1 MIMIRNSKIIA
12 TLGDATDKVLRKI
25 VEGAADAVLIDSYY
39 GNNEQNVERIEKVKT
54 LREEVGR
61 DLAIIYDVDHIYA
74 KNKYKLIRI
83 DDENVDFACAND
95 VDFVACPFVGNLEE
109 ITKVKELIKSHGK
122 NIGIIVKID
131 CKDGY
136 DNLDGILEIADAIM
150 INRDELGVDIS
161 YEDLPGIQKEIVRR
175 ANEAAKVVIL
185 TTQMLY
191 SMVYNPR
198 PTRAEVSDVAN
209 AIFDGV
215 DAVMLTEETA
225 IGDYPCEALETV
237 DRIIRT
243 VEKNNAVDAERF
255 EVEGYKMSI
264 SHAVS
269 MTTKHLLEAVD
280 VKSIVTY
287 TKSGTTARFI
297 VRYRPNVPVLAVLPD
312 RESARKLVITRG
324 IVPYIEPKMLS
335 MEEMLSNASS
345 YSKKVGLA
353 EVGDLILITAGQPD
367 TGRGTVPP
375 TDFVYISKV
384 D

>member
-1 MIMIRNSKIIA
+1 MIRNSKIIA
-12 TLGDATDKVLRKI
+12 TIGDATDKVLRKI

-39 GNNEQNVERIEKVKT
+39 GSNEQNVERIEKVKA

-83 DDENVDFACAND
+83 DEENVDFACVNN

-136 DNLDGILEIADAIM
+136 DNLDDILEIADAIM

-255 EVEGYKMSI
+255 EVAEYKMSI

-297 VRYRPNVPVLAVLPD
+297 ARYRPNIPVLAVLPD
-312 RESARKLVITRG
+312 RESARKLIITRG

-335 MEEMLSNASS
+335 MEEMLSNASA
-345 YSKKVGLA
+345 YSKEVGLA
-353 EVGDLILITAGQPD
+353 EVGDSILITAGQPD
-367 TGRGTVPP
+367 TGKGTVPP

>member
-1 MIMIRNSKIIA
+1 MIRNSKIIA

-25 VEGAADAVLIDSYY
+25 VGGAADAVLIDSYY
-39 GNNEQNVERIEKVKT
+39 GNNEQNVERIEKVKS
-54 LREEVGR
+54 LREEVER

-83 DDENVDFACAND
+83 DEENVDFACAND

-136 DNLDGILEIADAIM
+136 DNLDDILEIADAIM

-215 DAVMLTEETA
+215 DAIMLTEETA

-297 VRYRPNVPVLAVLPD
+297 ARYRPNVPVLAVLPD

-367 TGRGTVPP
+367 TGKGTVPP
-375 TDFVYISKV
+375 TDFVYVSKV

>member
-1 MIMIRNSKIIA
+1 MIRNSKIIA
-12 TLGDATDKVLRKI
+12 TIGDATDKVLRKI

-39 GNNEQNVERIEKVKT
+39 GNNEQNIERIEKVKS

-74 KNKYKLIRI
+74 KNKYKLIKI
-83 DDENVDFACAND
+83 DEENVDFACAND

-109 ITKVKELIKSHGK
+109 ITKVKEIIKSHGK

-225 IGDYPCEALETV
+225 IGDYPCEALETL

-269 MTTKHLLEAVD
+269 MTTKHLLEVVD

-297 VRYRPNVPVLAVLPD
+297 ARYRPNVPVLAVLPD

-335 MEEMLSNASS
+335 MEEMLSNASA
-345 YSKKVGLA
+345 YSKEVGLA
-353 EVGDLILITAGQPD
+353 EVGDSILITAGQPD
-367 TGRGTVPP
+367 TGKGIVPP

>member
-1 MIMIRNSKIIA
+1 MIRNSKIIA
-12 TLGDATDKVLRKI
+12 TIGDATDKVLRKI

-39 GNNEQNVERIEKVKT
+39 GSNEQNVERIEKVKA

-83 DDENVDFACAND
+83 DEENVDFACVND

-136 DNLDGILEIADAIM
+136 DNLDDILEIADAIM

-215 DAVMLTEETA
+215 DAIMLTEETA

-255 EVEGYKMSI
+255 EVDGYKMSI

-280 VKSIVTY
+280 VKNIVTY

-297 VRYRPNVPVLAVLPD
+297 ARYRPNIPVLAVLPD
-312 RESARKLVITRG
+312 RESARRLIITRG

-335 MEEMLSNASS
+335 MEEMLSNASV

-353 EVGDLILITAGQPD
+353 EVGDSILITAGQPD
-367 TGRGTVPP
+367 TGKGTVPP

>member
-1 MIMIRNSKIIA
+1 MIRNSKIIA
-12 TLGDATDKVLRKI
+12 TIGDATDKVLRKI

-39 GNNEQNVERIEKVKT
+39 GNNEQNVERIEKVKA
-54 LREEVGR
+54 LREEAGR

-83 DDENVDFACAND
+83 DEENVDFACAND

-109 ITKVKELIKSHGK
+109 ITKVKELVKSHGK

-136 DNLDGILEIADAIM
+136 DNLDDILEISDAIM

-297 VRYRPNVPVLAVLPD
+297 ARYRPNVPVLAVLPD

-345 YSKKVGLA
+345 YSKKVELA

-367 TGRGTVPP
+367 TGKGTVPP
-375 TDFVYISKV
+375 TDFVYVSKV

>member
-1 MIMIRNSKIIA
+1 MIRNSKIIA
-12 TLGDATDKVLRKI
+12 TIGDATDKVLRKI

-39 GNNEQNVERIEKVKT
+39 GSNEQNVERIEKVKA

-83 DDENVDFACAND
+83 DEENVDFACVND

-136 DNLDGILEIADAIM
+136 DNLDDILEIADAIM

-225 IGDYPCEALETV
+225 IGDYPCEALETL

-297 VRYRPNVPVLAVLPD
+297 ARYRPNVPVLAVLPD

-345 YSKKVGLA
+345 YSKKVELA
-353 EVGDLILITAGQPD
+353 EVGDFILITAGQPD
-367 TGRGTVPP
+367 TGKGTVPP
-375 TDFVYISKV
+375 TDFVYVSKV

>member
-1 MIMIRNSKIIA
+1 MIRNSKIIA
-12 TLGDATDKVLRKI
+12 TIGDATDKILRKI

-39 GNNEQNVERIEKVKT
+39 GSSEQNVERIEKVKA
-54 LREEVGR
+54 LREEAGR

-83 DDENVDFACAND
+83 DEENVDFACAND

-136 DNLDGILEIADAIM
+136 DNLDDILEIADAIM

-297 VRYRPNVPVLAVLPD
+297 ARYRPNVPVLAVLPD

-335 MEEMLSNASS
+335 MEEMLSNASA
-345 YSKKVGLA
+345 YSKEVGLA
-353 EVGDLILITAGQPD
+353 EVGDSILITAGQPD
-367 TGRGTVPP
+367 TGKGTVPP

>member
-12 TLGDATDKVLRKI
+12 TLGDTTDKVLRKI
-25 VEGAADAVLIDSYY
+25 VDGAADAVLIDSYY
-39 GNNEQNVERIEKVKT
+39 GNNKQNVEKIEKVKS
-54 LREEVGR
+54 LREEAGR

-83 DDENVDFACAND
+83 DEENVNFACVND

-109 ITKVKELIKSHGK
+109 ITKVKELIKSNGK

-225 IGDYPCEALETV
+225 IGDYPCEALETL

-297 VRYRPNVPVLAVLPD
+297 ARYRPNVPVLAVLPD

-345 YSKKVGLA
+345 YSKKAGLA

-367 TGRGTVPP
+367 TGKGTVPP
-375 TDFVYISKV
+375 TDFVYVSKV

>member
-1 MIMIRNSKIIA
+1 MIRNSKIIA
-12 TLGDATDKVLRKI
+12 TIGDATDKVLRKI

-39 GNNEQNVERIEKVKT
+39 GSNEQNVERIEKVKA

-83 DDENVDFACAND
+83 DEENVDFACVNN

-136 DNLDGILEIADAIM
+136 DNLDDILGIADAIM

-225 IGDYPCEALETV
+225 IGDYTCEALETV

-255 EVEGYKMSI
+255 EVAEYKMSI

-297 VRYRPNVPVLAVLPD
+297 ARYRPNIPVLAVLPD
-312 RESARKLVITRG
+312 RESARKLIITRG

-335 MEEMLSNASS
+335 MEEMLSNASA
-345 YSKKVGLA
+345 YSKEVGLA
-353 EVGDLILITAGQPD
+353 EVGDSILITAGQPD
-367 TGRGTVPP
+367 TGKGTVPP

>member
-25 VEGAADAVLIDSYY
+25 VGGAADAVLIDSYY
-39 GNNEQNVERIEKVKT
+39 GNNEQNVERIEKVKS
-54 LREEVGR
+54 LREEVER

-83 DDENVDFACAND
+83 DEENVNFACVND

-136 DNLDGILEIADAIM
+136 DNLDGILEIADVIM

-215 DAVMLTEETA
+215 DAIMLTEETA

-243 VEKNNAVDAERF
+243 VEKNNAIDAERF

-297 VRYRPNVPVLAVLPD
+297 ARYRPNVPVLAVLPD

-367 TGRGTVPP
+367 TGKGTVPP
-375 TDFVYISKV
+375 TDFVYVSKV

>member
-1 MIMIRNSKIIA
+1 MIRNSKIIA
-12 TLGDATDKVLRKI
+12 TIGDATDKVLRKI

-39 GNNEQNVERIEKVKT
+39 GNNEQNVERIEKVKA

-83 DDENVDFACAND
+83 DEENVNFACVND

-109 ITKVKELIKSHGK
+109 IRKVKELIKAHGK

-136 DNLDGILEIADAIM
+136 DNLDDILEIADAIM
-150 INRDELGVDIS
+150 INRDELGIDIS

-255 EVEGYKMSI
+255 EVDGYKMSI

-297 VRYRPNVPVLAVLPD
+297 ARYRPNIPVLAVLPD
-312 RESARKLVITRG
+312 RESARKLIITRG

-335 MEEMLSNASS
+335 MEEMLSNASA
-345 YSKKVGLA
+345 YSKEVGLA
-353 EVGDLILITAGQPD
+353 EVGDSILITAGQPD
-367 TGRGTVPP
+367 TGKGTVPP

>member
-1 MIMIRNSKIIA
+1 MIRNSKIIA
-12 TLGDATDKVLRKI
+12 TIGDATDKVLRKI

-39 GNNEQNVERIEKVKT
+39 GNNEQNIERIEEVKS
-54 LREEVGR
+54 LREEAGR

-109 ITKVKELIKSHGK
+109 ITKVKEIIKSHGK

-297 VRYRPNVPVLAVLPD
+297 ARYRPNVPVLAVLPD

-367 TGRGTVPP
+367 TGKGTVPP
-375 TDFVYISKV
+375 TDFVYVSKV

>member
-1 MIMIRNSKIIA
+1 MIRNSKIIA

-39 GNNEQNVERIEKVKT
+39 GNNEQNIERIEKVKS

-74 KNKYKLIRI
+74 KNKYKLIKI
-83 DDENVDFACAND
+83 DEENVDFACAND

-109 ITKVKELIKSHGK
+109 IAKVKELIKSHGK

-225 IGDYPCEALETV
+225 IGDYPCEALETL

-297 VRYRPNVPVLAVLPD
+297 ARYRPNVPVLAVLPD

-367 TGRGTVPP
+367 TGKGTVPP
-375 TDFVYISKV
+375 TDFVYVSKV

>member
-1 MIMIRNSKIIA
+1 MIRNSKIIA
-12 TLGDATDKVLRKI
+12 TIGDATDKVLRKI

-39 GNNEQNVERIEKVKT
+39 GSNEQNIERIEKVKS

-83 DDENVDFACAND
+83 DEENVDFACVND
-95 VDFVACPFVGNLEE
+95 VDFVACPFVGNLDE

-136 DNLDGILEIADAIM
+136 DNLDEILEIADAIM

-215 DAVMLTEETA
+215 DAIMLTEETA

-297 VRYRPNVPVLAVLPD
+297 ARYRPNVPVLAVLPD

-335 MEEMLSNASS
+335 MEEMLSNASV
-345 YSKKVGLA
+345 YSKEVGLA
-353 EVGDLILITAGQPD
+353 EVGDSILITAGQPD
-367 TGRGTVPP
+367 TGKGTVPP

>member
-1 MIMIRNSKIIA
+1 MIRNSKIIA
-12 TLGDATDKVLRKI
+12 TIGDATDKILRKI

-39 GNNEQNVERIEKVKT
+39 GNNEQNVERIEKVKA
-54 LREEVGR
+54 LREESGR

-83 DDENVDFACAND
+83 DEENVDFACAND

-109 ITKVKELIKSHGK
+109 ITKVKELVKSHGK

-136 DNLDGILEIADAIM
+136 DNLDDILEIADAIM

-215 DAVMLTEETA
+215 DAIMLTEETA

-297 VRYRPNVPVLAVLPD
+297 ARYRPNVPVLAVLPD

-335 MEEMLSNASS
+335 MEEMLSNASE
-345 YSKKVGLA
+345 YSKEVGLA
-353 EVGDLILITAGQPD
+353 EAGDSILITAGQPD
-367 TGRGTVPP
+367 TGKGTVPP

>member
-1 MIMIRNSKIIA
+1 MIRNSKIIA
-12 TLGDATDKVLRKI
+12 TIGDATDKVLRKI

-39 GNNEQNVERIEKVKT
+39 GSNEQNVERIEKVKA

-83 DDENVDFACAND
+83 DEENVDFACVND

-136 DNLDGILEIADAIM
+136 DNLDDILEIADAIM
-150 INRDELGVDIS
+150 INRDELGV
-161 YEDLPGIQKEIVRR
+161 
-175 ANEAAKVVIL
+175 
-185 TTQMLY
+185 
-191 SMVYNPR
+191 
-198 PTRAEVSDVAN
+198 
-209 AIFDGV
+209 
-215 DAVMLTEETA
+215 
-225 IGDYPCEALETV
+225 ETV

-255 EVEGYKMSI
+255 EVDGYKMSI

-280 VKSIVTY
+280 VKNIVTY

-297 VRYRPNVPVLAVLPD
+297 ARYRPNIPVLAVLPD
-312 RESARKLVITRG
+312 RESARRLIITRG

-335 MEEMLSNASS
+335 MEEMLSNASV

-353 EVGDLILITAGQPD
+353 EVGDSILITAGQPD
-367 TGRGTVPP
+367 TGKGTVPP

>member
-1 MIMIRNSKIIA
+1 MIRNSKIIA
-12 TLGDATDKVLRKI
+12 TIGDATDKILRKI

-39 GNNEQNVERIEKVKT
+39 GNNEQNVERIEKVKA
-54 LREEVGR
+54 LREEAGR

-83 DDENVDFACAND
+83 DEENVDFACAND

-109 ITKVKELIKSHGK
+109 ITKVKELVKSHGK

-136 DNLDGILEIADAIM
+136 DNLDDILEISDAIM

-297 VRYRPNVPVLAVLPD
+297 ARYRPNVPVLAVLPD

-335 MEEMLSNASS
+335 MEEMLSNASA
-345 YSKKVGLA
+345 YSKEVGLA
-353 EVGDLILITAGQPD
+353 EVGDSILITAGQPD
-367 TGRGTVPP
+367 TGKGTVPP

>member
-1 MIMIRNSKIIA
+1 MIRNSKIIA

-39 GNNEQNVERIEKVKT
+39 GNNEQNVERIERVKT
-54 LREEVGR
+54 LREEAGR

-83 DDENVDFACAND
+83 DEENVDFACAND

-109 ITKVKELIKSHGK
+109 ITKVKELVKSHGK

-136 DNLDGILEIADAIM
+136 DNLDDILEISDAIM

-297 VRYRPNVPVLAVLPD
+297 ARYRPNVPVLAVLPD

-335 MEEMLSNASS
+335 MEEMLSNASA
-345 YSKKVGLA
+345 YSKEVGLA
-353 EVGDLILITAGQPD
+353 EVGDSILITAGQPD
-367 TGRGTVPP
+367 TGKGTVPP

>member
-1 MIMIRNSKIIA
+1 MIRNSKIIA

-39 GNNEQNVERIEKVKT
+39 GNNEQNVERIEKVKA
-54 LREEVGR
+54 LREEAGR

-83 DDENVDFACAND
+83 DEENVDFACAND

-109 ITKVKELIKSHGK
+109 ITKVKELVKSHGK

-136 DNLDGILEIADAIM
+136 DNLDDILEISDAIM

-255 EVEGYKMSI
+255 EVEGYKMRI

-297 VRYRPNVPVLAVLPD
+297 ARYRPNVPVLAVLPD

-367 TGRGTVPP
+367 TGKGTVPP
-375 TDFVYISKV
+375 TDFVYVSKV

>member
-39 GNNEQNVERIEKVKT
+39 GNNEQNVERIERVKT

-83 DDENVDFACAND
+83 DEENVDFACAYD

-161 YEDLPGIQKEIVRR
+161 YEDLPGIQKEIVSR

-297 VRYRPNVPVLAVLPD
+297 ARYRPNVPVLAVLPD

>member
-1 MIMIRNSKIIA
+1 MIRNSKIIA
-12 TLGDATDKVLRKI
+12 TIGDATDKILRKI

-39 GNNEQNVERIEKVKT
+39 GNNEQNVERIEKVKA
-54 LREEVGR
+54 LREESGR

-83 DDENVDFACAND
+83 DEENVDFACAND

-109 ITKVKELIKSHGK
+109 ITKVKELVKSHGK

-136 DNLDGILEIADAIM
+136 DNLDDILEIADAIM

-297 VRYRPNVPVLAVLPD
+297 ARYRPNVPVLAVLPD

-367 TGRGTVPP
+367 TGKGTVPP
-375 TDFVYISKV
+375 TDFVYVSKV

>member
-1 MIMIRNSKIIA
+1 MIRNSKIIA

-39 GNNEQNVERIEKVKT
+39 GSNEQNVERIEKVKA

-83 DDENVDFACAND
+83 DEENVDFACVNN

-136 DNLDGILEIADAIM
+136 DNLDDILGIADAIM

-255 EVEGYKMSI
+255 EVAEYKMSI

-297 VRYRPNVPVLAVLPD
+297 ARYRPNIPVLAVLPD
-312 RESARKLVITRG
+312 RESARKLIITRG

-335 MEEMLSNASS
+335 MEEMLSNASA
-345 YSKKVGLA
+345 YSKEVGLA
-353 EVGDLILITAGQPD
+353 EVGDSILITAGQPD
-367 TGRGTVPP
+367 TGKGTVPP

>member
-1 MIMIRNSKIIA
+1 MIRNSKIIA
-12 TLGDATDKVLRKI
+12 TIGDATDKVLRKI

-39 GNNEQNVERIEKVKT
+39 GNNEQNIERIEEVKS

-83 DDENVDFACAND
+83 DEENVDFACLND
-95 VDFVACPFVGNLEE
+95 VDFVACPFVGNLKE
-109 ITKVKELIKSHGK
+109 ITKVKEIIKSHGK

-225 IGDYPCEALETV
+225 IGDYPCEALETL

-269 MTTKHLLEAVD
+269 MMTKHLLEAVD

-297 VRYRPNVPVLAVLPD
+297 ARYRPNVPVLAVLPD

-345 YSKKVGLA
+345 YSKKVELA

-367 TGRGTVPP
+367 TGKGTVPP
-375 TDFVYISKV
+375 TDFVYVSKV

>member
-1 MIMIRNSKIIA
+1 MIRNSKIIA
-12 TLGDATDKVLRKI
+12 TIGDATDKVLRKI

-39 GNNEQNVERIEKVKT
+39 GNNKQNVERIKKVKA

-83 DDENVDFACAND
+83 DEENVDFACVND
-95 VDFVACPFVGNLEE
+95 VDFVACPFVGNLDE
-109 ITKVKELIKSHGK
+109 ITKVKELIKSYGK

-136 DNLDGILEIADAIM
+136 DNLDDILEIADAIM

-215 DAVMLTEETA
+215 DAIMLTEETA

-255 EVEGYKMSI
+255 EVAEYKMSI

-297 VRYRPNVPVLAVLPD
+297 ARYRPNIPVLAVLPD
-312 RESARKLVITRG
+312 RESARKLIITRG

-335 MEEMLSNASS
+335 MEEMLSTASA
-345 YSKKVGLA
+345 YSKEVGLA
-353 EVGDLILITAGQPD
+353 EVGDSILITAGQPD
-367 TGRGTVPP
+367 TGKGTVPP

>member
-1 MIMIRNSKIIA
+1 MIRNSKIIA
-12 TLGDATDKVLRKI
+12 TIGDATDKVLRKI

-39 GNNEQNVERIEKVKT
+39 GSNEQNVERIEKVKA

-61 DLAIIYDVDHIYA
+61 DLAIIYDVDNIYA

-109 ITKVKELIKSHGK
+109 ITKVKELVKSHGK

-136 DNLDGILEIADAIM
+136 DNLDDILGIADAIM

-225 IGDYPCEALETV
+225 IGDYPCEALETL

-297 VRYRPNVPVLAVLPD
+297 ARYHPNVPVLAVLPD
-312 RESARKLVITRG
+312 RESARKLIITRG

-345 YSKKVGLA
+345 YSKKVELA

-367 TGRGTVPP
+367 TGKGTVPP
-375 TDFVYISKV
+375 TDFVYVSKV

>member
-1 MIMIRNSKIIA
+1 MIRNSKIIA

-25 VEGAADAVLIDSYY
+25 VGGAADAVLIDSYY
-39 GNNEQNVERIEKVKT
+39 GNNEQNVERIEKVKA
-54 LREEVGR
+54 LREEAGR

-83 DDENVDFACAND
+83 DEENVDFACANE

-109 ITKVKELIKSHGK
+109 ITKVKELVKSHGK

-136 DNLDGILEIADAIM
+136 DNLDDILEIADAIM

-297 VRYRPNVPVLAVLPD
+297 ARYRPNVPVLAVLPD

-367 TGRGTVPP
+367 TGKGIVPP

>member
-1 MIMIRNSKIIA
+1 MIRNSKIIA
-12 TLGDATDKVLRKI
+12 TIGDATDKVLRKI

-39 GNNEQNVERIEKVKT
+39 GNNKQNVERIKKVKA

-83 DDENVDFACAND
+83 DEENVDFACAND

-109 ITKVKELIKSHGK
+109 ITKVKELVKSHGK

-136 DNLDGILEIADAIM
+136 DNLDDILEIADAIM

-255 EVEGYKMSI
+255 EVAEYKMSI

-297 VRYRPNVPVLAVLPD
+297 ARYRPNIPVLAVLPD
-312 RESARKLVITRG
+312 RESARKLIITRG

-335 MEEMLSNASS
+335 MEEMLSTASA
-345 YSKKVGLA
+345 YSKEVGLA
-353 EVGDLILITAGQPD
+353 EVGDSILITAGQPD
-367 TGRGTVPP
+367 TGKGTVPP

>member
-39 GNNEQNVERIEKVKT
+39 GSSEQNVERIEKVKA
-54 LREEVGR
+54 LREEAGR

-83 DDENVDFACAND
+83 DEENVNFACVND

-215 DAVMLTEETA
+215 DAVMLIEETA
-225 IGDYPCEALETV
+225 IGDYPCEALETL
-237 DRIIRT
+237 DRTIRT

-297 VRYRPNVPVLAVLPD
+297 ARYRPNVPVLAVLPD

-335 MEEMLSNASS
+335 MEEMLSNASA
-345 YSKKVGLA
+345 YSKEVGLA
-353 EVGDLILITAGQPD
+353 EVGDSILITAGQPD
-367 TGRGTVPP
+367 TGKGIVPP

>member
-1 MIMIRNSKIIA
+1 MIRNSKIIA
-12 TLGDATDKVLRKI
+12 TIGDATDKVLRKI

-39 GNNEQNVERIEKVKT
+39 GNNEQNIERIEKVKS

-74 KNKYKLIRI
+74 KNKYKLIKI
-83 DDENVDFACAND
+83 DEENVDFACAND

-109 ITKVKELIKSHGK
+109 ITKVKEIIKSHGK

-237 DRIIRT
+237 DRSIRT

-269 MTTKHLLEAVD
+269 MTTKHLLEVVD

-297 VRYRPNVPVLAVLPD
+297 ARYRPNVPVLAVLPD

-324 IVPYIEPKMLS
+324 IVSYIEPKMLS

-367 TGRGTVPP
+367 TGKGTVPP
-375 TDFVYISKV
+375 TDFVYVSKV

>member
-1 MIMIRNSKIIA
+1 MIRNSKIIA
-12 TLGDATDKVLRKI
+12 TIGDATDKVLRKI

-39 GNNEQNVERIEKVKT
+39 GNNEQNVERIEKVKS
-54 LREEVGR
+54 LREEVER

-83 DDENVDFACAND
+83 DEENVDFACAND

-136 DNLDGILEIADAIM
+136 DNLDEILKIADAIM

-312 RESARKLVITRG
+312 RESARKLIITRG

-335 MEEMLSNASS
+335 MEEMLSNASV
-345 YSKKVGLA
+345 YSKEIGLA
-353 EVGDLILITAGQPD
+353 EVGDSILITAGQPD
-367 TGRGTVPP
+367 TGKGTVPP

>member
-1 MIMIRNSKIIA
+1 MIRNSKIIA

-39 GNNEQNVERIEKVKT
+39 GNNEQNVERIEKVKA
-54 LREEVGR
+54 LREEAGR

-136 DNLDGILEIADAIM
+136 DNLDDILEIADAIM

-297 VRYRPNVPVLAVLPD
+297 ARYRPNVPVLAVLPD

-335 MEEMLSNASS
+335 MEEMLSNASA
-345 YSKKVGLA
+345 YSKEVGLA
-353 EVGDLILITAGQPD
+353 EVGDSILITAGQPD
-367 TGRGTVPP
+367 TGKGTVPP

>member
-1 MIMIRNSKIIA
+1 MIRNSKIIA
-12 TLGDATDKVLRKI
+12 TIGDATDKILRKI

-39 GNNEQNVERIEKVKT
+39 GNNEQNVERIERVKT

-83 DDENVDFACAND
+83 DEENVDFACAND

-136 DNLDGILEIADAIM
+136 DNLDGILAIADAIM

-215 DAVMLTEETA
+215 DAIMLTEETA

-297 VRYRPNVPVLAVLPD
+297 ARYRPNVPVLAVLPD

-335 MEEMLSNASS
+335 MEEMLSNASA
-345 YSKKVGLA
+345 YSKEVGLA
-353 EVGDLILITAGQPD
+353 EVGDSILITAGQPD
-367 TGRGTVPP
+367 TGKGIVPP

>member
-1 MIMIRNSKIIA
+1 MIRNSKIIA

-25 VEGAADAVLIDSYY
+25 VGGAADAVLIDSYY
-39 GNNEQNVERIEKVKT
+39 GNNEQNVERIEKVKS
-54 LREEVGR
+54 LREEVER

-83 DDENVDFACAND
+83 DEENVNFACIND

-209 AIFDGV
+209 ALFDVV

-297 VRYRPNVPVLAVLPD
+297 ARYRPNVPVLAVLPD

-367 TGRGTVPP
+367 TGKGTVPP
-375 TDFVYISKV
+375 TDFVYVSKV

>member
-1 MIMIRNSKIIA
+1 M
-12 TLGDATDKVLRKI
+12 
-25 VEGAADAVLIDSYY
+25 EGAADAVLIDSYY
-39 GNNEQNVERIEKVKT
+39 GNNEQNVERIERVKT

-83 DDENVDFACAND
+83 DEENVDFACGND

-136 DNLDGILEIADAIM
+136 DNLDGILAIADAIM

-215 DAVMLTEETA
+215 DAIMLTEETA

-255 EVEGYKMSI
+255 EVEEYKMSI

-297 VRYRPNVPVLAVLPD
+297 ARYRPNVPVLAVLPD

-335 MEEMLSNASS
+335 MEEMLSNASE
-345 YSKKVGLA
+345 YSKEVGLA
-353 EVGDLILITAGQPD
+353 EVGDSILITAGQPD
-367 TGRGTVPP
+367 TGKGTVPP

>member
-1 MIMIRNSKIIA
+1 MIRNSKIIA
-12 TLGDATDKVLRKI
+12 TIGDATDKVLRKI
-25 VEGAADAVLIDSYY
+25 VEDAADAVLIDSYY
-39 GNNEQNVERIEKVKT
+39 GSNEQNIERIEKVKS

-83 DDENVDFACAND
+83 DEENVNFACVND

-136 DNLDGILEIADAIM
+136 DNLDDILEISDAIM

-297 VRYRPNVPVLAVLPD
+297 ARYRPNVPVLAVLPD
-312 RESARKLVITRG
+312 RESARKLIITRG

-335 MEEMLSNASS
+335 MEEMLSNASV
-345 YSKKVGLA
+345 YSKEIGLA
-353 EVGDLILITAGQPD
+353 EVGDSILITAGQPD
-367 TGRGTVPP
+367 TGKGTVPP

>member
-1 MIMIRNSKIIA
+1 MIRNSKIIA
-12 TLGDATDKVLRKI
+12 TIGDATDKVLRKI

-39 GNNEQNVERIEKVKT
+39 GNNEQNIERIEEVKS

-74 KNKYKLIRI
+74 KNKYKLIKI
-83 DDENVDFACAND
+83 DGENVDFACAND

-109 ITKVKELIKSHGK
+109 ITKVKEIIKSHGK

-215 DAVMLTEETA
+215 DAVMLTAETA
-225 IGDYPCEALETV
+225 IGDYPCEALETL

-297 VRYRPNVPVLAVLPD
+297 ARYRPNVPVLAVLPD

-345 YSKKVGLA
+345 YSKKVELA

-367 TGRGTVPP
+367 TGKGTVPP
-375 TDFVYISKV
+375 TDFVYVSKV

>member
-1 MIMIRNSKIIA
+1 MIRNSKIIA
-12 TLGDATDKVLRKI
+12 TIGDATDKVLRKI

-39 GNNEQNVERIEKVKT
+39 GSNEQNVERIEKVKA

-83 DDENVDFACAND
+83 DEENVDFACVND

-136 DNLDGILEIADAIM
+136 DNLDDILEIADAIM

-225 IGDYPCEALETV
+225 TGDYPCEALETV

-297 VRYRPNVPVLAVLPD
+297 ARYRPNVPVLAVLPD

-335 MEEMLSNASS
+335 MEEMLSNASV

-353 EVGDLILITAGQPD
+353 EVGDSILITAGQPD
-367 TGRGTVPP
+367 TGKGTVPP

>member
-25 VEGAADAVLIDSYY
+25 VDGAADAVLIDSYY
-39 GNNEQNVERIEKVKT
+39 GNNEQNVERIEKVKS

-83 DDENVDFACAND
+83 DEENVNFACVND

-136 DNLDGILEIADAIM
+136 DNLDEILEIADAIM

-225 IGDYPCEALETV
+225 IGDYPYEALETL

-297 VRYRPNVPVLAVLPD
+297 ARYRPNVPVLAVLPD

-324 IVPYIEPKMLS
+324 IVPYIEAKMLS

-345 YSKKVGLA
+345 YSKKAGLA

-367 TGRGTVPP
+367 TGKGTVPP
-375 TDFVYISKV
+375 TDFVYVSKV

>member
-1 MIMIRNSKIIA
+1 MIRNSKIIA
-12 TLGDATDKVLRKI
+12 TIGDATDKVLRKI

-39 GNNEQNVERIEKVKT
+39 GNNEQNVERIEEVKS

-74 KNKYKLIRI
+74 KNKYKLIKI
-83 DDENVDFACAND
+83 DEENVDFACAND

-109 ITKVKELIKSHGK
+109 ITKVKEIIKSHGK

-225 IGDYPCEALETV
+225 IGDYPCEALETL

-297 VRYRPNVPVLAVLPD
+297 ARYRPNVPVLAVLPD

-345 YSKKVGLA
+345 YSKKVELA

-367 TGRGTVPP
+367 TGKGTVPP
-375 TDFVYISKV
+375 TDFVYVSKV

>member
-1 MIMIRNSKIIA
+1 MIRNSKIIA
-12 TLGDATDKVLRKI
+12 TIGDATDKVLRKI

-39 GNNEQNVERIEKVKT
+39 GSNEQNVERIEKVKA

-83 DDENVDFACAND
+83 DEENVDFACVND
-95 VDFVACPFVGNLEE
+95 VDFVACPFVGNLDE
-109 ITKVKELIKSHGK
+109 ITKVKELIKSYGK

-136 DNLDGILEIADAIM
+136 DNLDDILEIADAIM

-215 DAVMLTEETA
+215 DAIMLTEETA

-297 VRYRPNVPVLAVLPD
+297 ARYRPNVPVLAVLPD

-335 MEEMLSNASS
+335 MEEMLSNASV
-345 YSKKVGLA
+345 YSKEVGLA
-353 EVGDLILITAGQPD
+353 EVGDSILITAGQPD
-367 TGRGTVPP
+367 TGKGTVPP